1 MAFSSA
7 SLELAEPLS
16 AMQVCCL
23 FSCVV
28 SVVQTV
34 PDLCER
40 FWLPAVIALEFYCA
54 RRFASKFVECFFIID
69 IIAGNIFLLFD
80 FGVGIMAFIPSWG
93 GVLRFSGV
101 FLIRKTLPFIEL

>member
-1 MAFSSA
+1 M
-7 SLELAEPLS
+7 
-16 AMQVCCL
+16 
-23 FSCVV
+23 FSCAV

-40 FWLPAVIALEFYCA
+40 FWLPHLEFYCA
-54 RRFASKFVECFFIID
+54 RRLAGKFVECFFIIAT
-69 IIAGNIFLLFD
+69 IAGNIFLLFD